1 MGVLAVTWAR
11 WDGPSVEKALVGAAM
26 QGLIEAGEG
35 IVGRDAV
42 KAAPV
47 GVDGG
52 ALRGSLRVAH
62 DESSVYVGMGS
73 GPSAAYA
80 IVQHEDMGFAHPR
93 GGGPKFL
100 ERALFSNTAAI
111 VRHVDK
117 SVREG
122 GGHIHVAR

>member
-1 MGVLAVTWAR
+1 MGVLAVTWVR

-47 GVDGG
+47 ELGD
-52 ALRGSLRVAH
+52 LRGSLQVAH

-73 GPSAAYA
+73 GPSSAYA
-80 IVQHEDMGFAHPR
+80 IVQHENLGFAHPR
-93 GGGPKFL
+93 GGGAKFL
-100 ERALFSNTAAI
+100 ERALMSN
-111 VRHVDK
+111 VRAVVD
-117 SVREG
+117 
-122 GGHIHVAR
+122 HVARAVKGAT